1 MGKVVVQQVGSS
13 QASIFGFK
21 LTGIRANETRLSP
34 AYVYDR
40 HRKELSNFINML
52 YRGGSPITYCLR
64 MLLRPFVE
72 KGQYG
77 DIQIAL
83 LIKTEERSK
92 AAVETLAES
101 IRLLLGGVFKNHR
114 WDSIESFE
122 ELEAFIN
129 PLNWVEANHVEYK
142 RRREKIQLD
151 NFLPERSVGFL
162 DEKVDRDCLECKSID
177 YIHPFTANEGAY
189 ERLFRTLLNGKQ
201 QVVWSTILSPTVLEQ
216 KESEFLY
223 KQLTLC
229 EGTRLPSGEFMPLP
243 KSRAQ
248 GLIENL
254 VRDYLVLQDMPFYMN
269 VILSTNQ
276 PLDNSILEYCG
287 LTLTEPIG
295 FGKSGKDS
303 INLSTLNVGGYDIC
317 KPSTK
322 DQQMV
327 ISDNLARLNQVNWE
341 IEEVN
346 ADQQRLRYIYDA
358 NEAITGFYF
367 PVNAEDNLPGVEL
380 FTLEERSLPRE
391 LVALGQSRRKK
402 TLIGVN
408 RYSGY
413 EQNVFLSEDTR
424 RQHAYIVGQTGTGKT
439 TLLKTMIAS
448 DMESGNGLAVIDPHG
463 EFYKDLL
470 SIVPLNRKDDVVLID
485 PSDFQYP
492 VGLNLLEVR
501 DGEERDLV
509 VKELRAI
516 FKRYIREFF
525 EISSGEY
532 YGPVFFQHVQS
543 NLLLAMSDIENPG
556 TIIEFFN
563 IFMETD
569 FWRRWLPL
577 KWTNQ
582 QLTNWTDV
590 VLPKTDYNAIN
601 RSDGSRYGDYFAAKF
616 MDFVNDTRI
625 NNIFGQPRSTIDIE
639 KAVRDNKIIL
649 INLSKGLLGEAN
661 STLLGMILLAKITAT
676 LMARAK
682 DISLDKKVTPFYLY
696 VDEFQNIASENFS
709 ILLAEARKF
718 GLGLIL
724 ANQYLSQI
732 SDHKIRDSI
741 LGNVG
746 TMISFRLGLEDAQI
760 LESQFLPSFSKENL
774 CNLPNYN
781 AVMRTNV
788 DGERVVPTTF
798 TTIRPNIPTNVTSAD
813 SLREGSRK
821 KYGTPRPLAEEIVK
835 YSLASTRSIII
846 DLDVKY
852 MNAIKQQ
859 GWAEVDLGVMTNYW
873 ANDEGLYDD
882 AMEAIEVTI
891 QSIFFYLTRQSRL
904 SKEKASLLWEK
915 IIGIRYPD
923 FYINLDRIDDEIKVP
938 GIEQVNEVINFLKDL
953 GKARIKLHWLRR
965 AARLGHPELRK
976 AYKEV
981 VALQDNEQLIDAFDL
996 LRKLEIREYSDA
1008 WFTQDES
1015 KLADDVATIE
1025 VFK

>member
-1 MGKVVVQQVGSS
+1 
-13 QASIFGFK
+13 
-21 LTGIRANETRLSP
+21 
-34 AYVYDR
+34 
-40 HRKELSNFINML
+40 
-52 YRGGSPITYCLR
+52 
-64 MLLRPFVE
+64 
-72 KGQYG
+72 
-77 DIQIAL
+77 
-83 LIKTEERSK
+83 
-92 AAVETLAES
+92 
-101 IRLLLGGVFKNHR
+101 
-114 WDSIESFE
+114 
-122 ELEAFIN
+122 
-129 PLNWVEANHVEYK
+129 
-142 RRREKIQLD
+142 
-151 NFLPERSVGFL
+151 
-162 DEKVDRDCLECKSID
+162 
-177 YIHPFTANEGAY
+177 
-189 ERLFRTLLNGKQ
+189 
-201 QVVWSTILSPTVLEQ
+201 
-216 KESEFLY
+216 
-223 KQLTLC
+223 
-229 EGTRLPSGEFMPLP
+229 
-243 KSRAQ
+243 
-248 GLIENL
+248 
-254 VRDYLVLQDMPFYMN
+254 
-269 VILSTNQ
+269 
-276 PLDNSILEYCG
+276 
-287 LTLTEPIG
+287 
-295 FGKSGKDS
+295 
-303 INLSTLNVGGYDIC
+303 
-317 KPSTK
+317 
-322 DQQMV
+322 
-327 ISDNLARLNQVNWE
+327 
-341 IEEVN
+341 
-346 ADQQRLRYIYDA
+346 
-358 NEAITGFYF
+358 
-367 PVNAEDNLPGVEL
+367 
-380 FTLEERSLPRE
+380 
-391 LVALGQSRRKK
+391 
-402 TLIGVN
+402 
-408 RYSGY
+408 
-413 EQNVFLSEDTR
+413 
-424 RQHAYIVGQTGTGKT
+424 
-439 TLLKTMIAS
+439 
-448 DMESGNGLAVIDPHG
+448 MESGNGLAVIDPHG

-798 TTIRPNIPTNVTSAD
+798 KTIRPNIPTNVTSAD

-835 YSLASTRSIII
+835 YSLASTHSPDGFVDNRRQDLYPNHLVIYIIS
-846 DLDVKY
+846 
-852 MNAIKQQ
+852 N
-859 GWAEVDLGVMTNYW
+859 
-873 ANDEGLYDD
+873 
-882 AMEAIEVTI
+882 
-891 QSIFFYLTRQSRL
+891 
-904 SKEKASLLWEK
+904 K
-915 IIGIRYPD
+915 IIPKQIC
-923 FYINLDRIDDEIKVP
+923 NIKNNP
-938 GIEQVNEVINFLKDL
+938 
-953 GKARIKLHWLRR
+953 
-965 AARLGHPELRK
+965 AACPST
-976 AYKEV
+976 Y
-981 VALQDNEQLIDAFDL
+981 
-996 LRKLEIREYSDA
+996 
-1008 WFTQDES
+1008 
-1015 KLADDVATIE
+1015 
-1025 VFK
+1025 